1 MARQQQK
8 KKRRRKL
15 SVTPRA
21 SGPQDPC
28 PLCDEAKE
36 VLEAYKNRF
45 YKNQSFQ
52 EQGKKAFPF
61 HSFPPAHGFTLPCSL
76 PVPIISAD
84 PCVQQYR
91 GLSLQL
97 RYSEIPKEG
106 FYSACYLLAATQV
119 VSAGWDYRRSHP
131 WITCLSLIR
140 SARGAKCQRWV
151 TVPEGK
157 FAHHPQKDQPS
168 FHGLNSVFS
177 FPSHS
182 TNFFILLKERNCLH

>member
-1 MARQQQK
+1 MLWFQGNSMQLAKYSFRLLL
-8 KKRRRKL
+8 RNR
-15 SVTPRA
+15 SA
-21 SGPQDPC
+21 SKTVLPVLTLFTKDPC

-52 EQGKKAFPF
+52 EQGKKGLPLPQLPTSTWL
-61 HSFPPAHGFTLPCSL
+61 HTTL
-76 PVPIISAD
+76 
-84 PCVQQYR
+84 Q
-91 GLSLQL
+91 
-97 RYSEIPKEG
+97 
-106 FYSACYLLAATQV
+106 
-119 VSAGWDYRRSHP
+119 
-131 WITCLSLIR
+131 
-140 SARGAKCQRWV
+140 CQRWV

-182 TNFFILLKERNCLH
+182 TNFFILLKERNSLH

>member
-1 MARQQQK
+1 MAWRQQK
-8 KKRRRKL
+8 KKRRRKP

-52 EQGKKAFPF
+52 EQGKKGLPLPQLPTGIWL
-61 HSFPPAHGFTLPCSL
+61 HTTL
-76 PVPIISAD
+76 
-84 PCVQQYR
+84 Q
-91 GLSLQL
+91 
-97 RYSEIPKEG
+97 
-106 FYSACYLLAATQV
+106 
-119 VSAGWDYRRSHP
+119 
-131 WITCLSLIR
+131 
-140 SARGAKCQRWV
+140 CQRWV

-157 FAHHPQKDQPS
+157 FAHHPQKDQHS